1 MANMSSDDNEISL
14 DFRNKT
20 SVITA
25 VKKKLGNEYTSL
37 KKEMLVNIKN
47 DLKFNDSHLKN
58 AKIEVDSKSKTV
70 NLYFPVSKQGKLT
83 LDENLNVISVE

>member
-1 MANMSSDDNEISL
+1 MANISDDTSL
-14 DFRNKT
+14 DFKNKT

-37 KKEMLVNIKN
+37 KKEIMVNIKD

-70 NLYFPVSKQGKLT
+70 NLYFPISKQGKLT